1 MTPNRPDLYA
11 IDRFQL
17 AAKLRQICR
26 MKDSFTYDVLVVEK
40 PVFVLRQIFRN
51 INPNPVRKTLFIVF
65 SMQI

>member
-40 PVFVLRQIFRN
+40 PGFR
-51 INPNPVRKTLFIVF
+51 PSTDPSEHQPKSR
-65 SMQI
+65 